1 MDDATSSENLIKR
14 SRPRPRSVYLPKLAF
29 VVSELQYAVTI
40 FGGCACMCTAAGDLH
55 VAVRAQARQRFA
67 KCNRNLRERF

>member
-1 MDDATSSENLIKR
+1 MLVADGISSENLIKR
-14 SRPRPRSVYLPKLAF
+14 SRPRPRSVYLPKLTF
-29 VVSELQYAVTI
+29 VVSELRYAVTT
-40 FGGCACMCTAAGDLH
+40 FDACVPRPGDLH